1 VIDITHLGEH
11 RAAGPRW
18 KFVTGR
24 EDDRRVGRLDMA
36 ENRETKRGYGR
47 NWKRLVAIYL
57 AVGAVV
63 YLLVFLA
70 LRASDGSGG
79 LY

>member
-1 VIDITHLGEH
+1 
-11 RAAGPRW
+11 
-18 KFVTGR
+18 
-24 EDDRRVGRLDMA
+24 MA

-47 NWKRLVAIYL
+47 NWKRLIAIYL

-63 YLLVFLA
+63 YLLIFLA
-70 LRASDGSGG
+70 LRAGGGSGS

>member
-1 VIDITHLGEH
+1 
-11 RAAGPRW
+11 
-18 KFVTGR
+18 
-24 EDDRRVGRLDMA
+24 MA
-36 ENRETKRGYGR
+36 ENREAKRGYGR
-47 NWKRLVAIYL
+47 NWKRLLAIYL

-63 YLLVFLA
+63 YLVIFLL

>member
-1 VIDITHLGEH
+1 
-11 RAAGPRW
+11 
-18 KFVTGR
+18 
-24 EDDRRVGRLDMA
+24 MA